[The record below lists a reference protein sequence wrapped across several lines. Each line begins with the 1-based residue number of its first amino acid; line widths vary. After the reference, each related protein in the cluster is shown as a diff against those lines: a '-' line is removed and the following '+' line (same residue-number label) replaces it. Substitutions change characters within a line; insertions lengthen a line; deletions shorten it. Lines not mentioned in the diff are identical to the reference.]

1 MDRDRGRLGMR
12 GNADHA
18 RSGVAGNGSVRVVV
32 NGFRASHEQ
41 EQTNRGQ
48 RDDAHGPSNSGLAV
62 ADSLHGTTDRSV
74 NTTWAITS
82 LYEFPQPCHS
92 LKFINSLGTSSL
104 PWAGKLQGQ
113 SCCASVEGIAR
124 RFCEPFLR
132 GWTERKLNFTPS
144 LILTSSQN
152 ISPSSWT

>member
-92 LKFINSLGTSSL
+92 LKFINSPGTSSL
-104 PWAGKLQGQ
+104 PGQ
-113 SCCASVEGIAR
+113 ENCKAR
-124 RFCEPFLR
+124 AAVLALKVLR
-132 GWTERKLNFTPS
+132 GGFANHSFGAG
-144 LILTSSQN
+144 
-152 ISPSSWT
+152 